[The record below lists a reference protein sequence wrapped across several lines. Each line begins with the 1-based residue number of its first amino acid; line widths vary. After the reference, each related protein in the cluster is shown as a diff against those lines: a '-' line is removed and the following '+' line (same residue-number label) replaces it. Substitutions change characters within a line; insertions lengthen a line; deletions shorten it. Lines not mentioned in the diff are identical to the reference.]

1 MHPYPV
7 FSKRRSVTYSLAK
20 YQTEYINEMKNG
32 NLKKVAIVQEK
43 EVPNEVKQKT

>member
-7 FSKRRSVTYSLAK
+7 FSKRRSVTYSLDW
-20 YQTEYINEMKNG
+20 TEYINEMKNR